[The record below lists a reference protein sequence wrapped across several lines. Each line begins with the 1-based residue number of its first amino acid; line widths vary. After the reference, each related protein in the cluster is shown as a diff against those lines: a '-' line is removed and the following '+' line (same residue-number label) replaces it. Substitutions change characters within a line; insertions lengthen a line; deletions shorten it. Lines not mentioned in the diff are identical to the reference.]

1 MSVFADGSIKERLG
15 HISRRRTGE
24 CTQITTPVPLFQVH
38 ILHSP
43 IPHSPILHSHIFHSP
58 IFHSHITP
66 FKHTPFTH
74 IPFAHTFSP
83 TFHSPYSIFHTP
95 FTHSPF
101 TQSPFPGT
109 RYLVQ
114 EKRRSRALDPVA
126 HFHLSGGASVWRLN
140 WLADLSPLGLQNSCG
155 IMCNYHYCLQQ
166 LNVNSD
172 SYRVTGRVARSDSV
186 QALLNRLD

>member
-24 CTQITTPVPLFQVH
+24 CTQITTPVPLFKVH

-43 IPHSPILHSHIFHSP
+43 IFHSP
-58 IFHSHITP
+58 IFYSHITP
-66 FKHTPFTH
+66 FTHTPFTH
-74 IPFAHTFSP
+74 IPFANTFSP
-83 TFHSPYSIFHTP
+83 TFHIPYPIPHSPFP
-95 FTHSPF
+95 VPPF